1 MNNSVKNIEIGDRT
15 DTTESFVIDI
25 EIKDQHRIELHSL
38 VIKYVAF
45 SFTSFL
51 GDRPLSLQILTL

>member
-1 MNNSVKNIEIGDRT
+1 MEIGDRT

-25 EIKDQHRIELHSL
+25 EIKDKHRIALHSL
-38 VIKYVAF
+38 VIKYVAL